1 MYLLDTDHVAIA
13 QREAAP
19 EYPRLLEQLAAHAPE
34 EVFVSIVSFQE
45 IVLGANA
52 YINRA
57 GDTDRLIRGYEML
70 QKVIADFTMARVIG
84 FDADAL
90 AEFAVLRRAKIR
102 IGTMDLRIAAIALA
116 HEMTVVTRNAKD
128 FSKVPELNIEDWTR

>member
-1 MYLLDTDHVAIA
+1 MYLLDTDHVVFA
-13 QREAAP
+13 QQETSP
-19 EYPRLLEQLAAHAPE
+19 EYAWLLEHLGTHDPA

-52 YINRA
+52 YISRA
-57 GDTDRLIRGYEML
+57 GNSDRIIRGYEML
-70 QKVIADFTMARVIG
+70 HRVILDFTRATVVG

-90 AEFAVLRRAKIR
+90 AEFGSLRRAKIG

-116 HEMTVVTRNAKD
+116 RRMTVVTRNAKD
-128 FSKVPELNIEDWTR
+128 FSKVPGLNIEDWSR